1 MGQPGIR
8 PSVPGHLESMVWAE
22 GRNRTKFVFGRNK
35 TVLVTLPGTGIRTI
49 GVMGCGRGVGTSH
62 LAVALA
68 NYLTGVKRKKTA
80 LLEWNSH
87 GDFQILER
95 FAGKN
100 GRRQGEGQKKTERS
114 RNKSDRFRIMEVDYY
129 KMADPSVLSH
139 CLSRD
144 YHYIIMDYGE
154 ATEESLYECARCDR
168 KILVGSLS
176 EWKVEAFLEILEKTE
191 RRDKSWRMAVVAG
204 GEDTRKEIES
214 MFRCRLQRIP
224 ASVDAFRITQEE
236 ITCFETLLFAK

>member
-8 PSVPGHLESMVWAE
+8 PGVPGHLESMVWAE
-22 GRNRTKFVFGRNK
+22 GRNRTKFVFGKNK

-87 GDFQILER
+87 DDFQILER

-100 GRRQGEGQKKTERS
+100 GRREAAGQKKTERS

-129 KMADPSVLSH
+129 KMADPSVLAF
-139 CLSRD
+139 CLGQNYRYVILD
-144 YHYIIMDYGE
+144 HGE
-154 ATEESLYECARCDR
+154 ASQ
-168 KILVGSLS
+168 SS
-176 EWKVEAFLEILEKTE
+176 
-191 RRDKSWRMAVVAG
+191 
-204 GEDTRKEIES
+204 
-214 MFRCRLQRIP
+214 LQRRKNCTNVHTVTGKFWW
-224 ASVDAFRITQEE
+224 A
-236 ITCFETLLFAK
+236 L

>member
-87 GDFQILER
+87 DDFQILER

-100 GRRQGEGQKKTERS
+100 GRRQGEGQMQVS
-114 RNKSDRFRIMEVDYY
+114 FVALYAASFHL
-129 KMADPSVLSH
+129 LSYSFH
-139 CLSRD
+139 M
-144 YHYIIMDYGE
+144 I
-154 ATEESLYECARCDR
+154 
-168 KILVGSLS
+168 
-176 EWKVEAFLEILEKTE
+176 
-191 RRDKSWRMAVVAG
+191 
-204 GEDTRKEIES
+204 
-214 MFRCRLQRIP
+214 
-224 ASVDAFRITQEE
+224 
-236 ITCFETLLFAK
+236 

>member
-1 MGQPGIR
+1 MAGDRERDRRRRNGAGIK
-8 PSVPGHLESMVWAE
+8 A
-22 GRNRTKFVFGRNK
+22 
-35 TVLVTLPGTGIRTI
+35 TV
-49 GVMGCGRGVGTSH
+49 
-62 LAVALA
+62 
-68 NYLTGVKRKKTA
+68 
-80 LLEWNSH
+80 
-87 GDFQILER
+87 
-95 FAGKN
+95 
-100 GRRQGEGQKKTERS
+100 
-114 RNKSDRFRIMEVDYY
+114 FRIMEVDYY

-176 EWKVEAFLEILEKTE
+176 EWKVEAFLEILEKTGSE
-191 RRDKSWRMAVVAG
+191 EMKSWRMAVVAG

-224 ASVDAFRITQEE
+224 ASADAFRITQRGN
-236 ITCFETLLFAK
+236 TVL